1 MLCKWESVNS
11 RASLEACGSAD
22 YATAPFLVRAVSP
35 KTKPLPMEQLQV
47 IQSFLHAVP
56 QGRKMV
62 EEVSKGAEQGAG
74 AGAVNSP
81 HWWGLFLL

>member
-1 MLCKWESVNS
+1 MLCKWENVNS
-11 RASLEACGSAD
+11 RAGLEACGSAD
-22 YATAPFLVRAVSP
+22 YATAPFLVRAGP
-35 KTKPLPMEQLQV
+35 LKTKPLPMEQLQV

-74 AGAVNSP
+74 AGAADSP
-81 HWWGLFLL
+81 HGRGLFLL